1 METKLTPGQVTVLIP
16 TYKRPDKLKRA
27 VASVFNQT
35 YQDFKIVISDNA
47 SGDETESVVEGLIN
61 NDSRIEYFKQTVNIG
76 MNENFNFLVSK
87 VNTPFFC
94 FLSDDDYYLP
104 NFFED
109 AINGF
114 HSFSKAMFSVLSG
127 PAVTESGEKIYDQLD
142 KWPREGFYSNGDP
155 TILKL
160 VTSGQHPII
169 SACLFRKEISS
180 DFYFDSK
187 VGFHS
192 DLPIL
197 IILAYKYCFTLTKKR
212 GMYFIIHSSNLSAKE
227 MTLYEEF
234 NSKVG
239 IWNYVLSNS
248 SLDDRSRILLNVIKE
263 RSFIK
268 FLLKA
273 LAKKDDKLINILY
286 EKLIDSK
293 ELQTKVVLFIVNI
306 SRKSAFMRWLASKL
320 LLFHQKT
327 LKNTRSTFNT
337 TSK

>member
-1 METKLTPGQVTVLIP
+1 MTPGKITVLIP
-16 TYKRPDKLKRA
+16 TYKRAEKLERA
-27 VASVFNQT
+27 VESVLNQS
-35 YQDFKIVISDNA
+35 YQDFTIIISDNA
-47 SGDETESVVEGLIN
+47 SGDETESVVNGLIN
-61 NDSRIEYFKQTVNIG
+61 RDNRIEYFKQTVNIG

-94 FLSDDDYYLP
+94 LLSDDDYYLP

-114 HSFSKAMFSVLSG
+114 NNFSNAMFSVLSG
-127 PAVTESGEKIYDQLD
+127 PAVTESSEKIYDQLD
-142 KWPREGFYSNGDP
+142 KWPREGFYNNGDP
-155 TILKL
+155 IVLKL

-169 SACLFRKEISS
+169 SACLFRKEIIS
-180 DFYFDSK
+180 DFYFDSE

-197 IILAYKYCFTLTKKR
+197 IILAYKYCFALTKKT

-234 NSKVG
+234 NSKLG

-248 SLDDRSRILLNVIKE
+248 SLDDSSRILLNLIKE

-268 FLLKA
+268 SLVKA
-273 LAKKDDKLINILY
+273 LAKKEDKLINFIY
-286 EKLIDSK
+286 EKLKDSK
-293 ELQTKVVLFIVNI
+293 ALQTKVVLFIVNI
-306 SRKSAFMRWLASKL
+306 SRKSAFMKWLASKL
-320 LLFHQKT
+320 LLFRWKT
-327 LKNTRSTFNT
+327 FKNIKSTLTIPQNEN
-337 TSK
+337 K